1 MNNSPKPVT
10 IKQMSWL
17 LFLLS
22 RIKIPVMGYLRPK
35 LLVMNDEMATV
46 RIKLRR
52 RSKNHLNS
60 MYFGALAV
68 GADVAG
74 GIHAFYFAKKYDK
87 KVSFAF
93 KSMHVSFIKRA
104 ETDVIFVC
112 EEGAKIEEIIL
123 ESLNTQTRINHSVKV
138 RALNLQDEEVAI
150 FTMEI
155 SVKVYQKPF

>member
-1 MNNSPKPVT
+1 MSNSKKTVT
-10 IKQMSWL
+10 LSQMRWL
-17 LFLLS
+17 MFLLANF
-22 RIKIPVMGYLRPK
+22 KIPIMGYLRPK
-35 LLVMNDEMATV
+35 LMVLNEESVQV

-74 GIHAFYFAKKYDK
+74 GIHAFYFAKKHDK

-93 KSMHVSFIKRA
+93 KSMNVSFLKRA
-104 ETDVIFVC
+104 ETDVLFVC
-112 EEGAKIEEIIL
+112 DEGAKIEECIL
-123 ESLNTQTRINHSVKV
+123 ESLKTQTRINQNVSV
-138 RALNLQDEEVAI
+138 RALNSQQEEVAV

-155 SVKVYQKPF
+155 SVKVY

>member
-1 MNNSPKPVT
+1 MSNSTKTVT

-17 LFLLS
+17 LYLLS
-22 RIKIPVMGYLRPK
+22 HVKIPVMGYLRPK
-35 LLVMNDEMATV
+35 LLVMNDEMVQV

-74 GIHAFYFAKKYDK
+74 GIHAFYFAKKHDK

-93 KSMHVSFIKRA
+93 KSMHATFLKRA
-104 ETDVIFVC
+104 ETDVLFVC
-112 EEGAKIEEIIL
+112 DEGAKIEEIIL
-123 ESLNTQTRINHSVKV
+123 ESLKTQTRINHNVTV
-138 RALNLQDEEVAI
+138 RALNMQQEEVSI

-155 SVKVYQKPF
+155 SVKVY

>member
-1 MNNSPKPVT
+1 MSNSTKTVT

-17 LFLLS
+17 LYLLAHV
-22 RIKIPVMGYLRPK
+22 KIPVMGYLRPK
-35 LLVMNDEMATV
+35 LLVMNDEMVQV

-74 GIHAFYFAKKYDK
+74 GIHAFYFAKKHDK

-93 KSMHVSFIKRA
+93 KSMHATFLKRA
-104 ETDVIFVC
+104 ETDVLFVC

-123 ESLNTQTRINHSVKV
+123 ESLKTQTRINHNVTV
-138 RALNLQDEEVAI
+138 RALNMQQEEVSV

-155 SVKVYQKPF
+155 SVKVY